1 MTIWRVSRDEGIA
14 VLGQLLDRAR
24 LVAVLAALLV
34 LLAPNLATSGVP
46 TSAPQ
51 SHCHEVGIDV
61 PLVAVVNGDAS
72 PCGDPADTACSA
84 AACAMSTCMA
94 VPLPAMFAVLG
105 HNDIILAVSFG
116 GDQPAAGIDAVPDLR
131 PPIRALAA

>member
-1 MTIWRVSRDEGIA
+1 MP
-14 VLGQLLDRAR
+14 
-24 LVAVLAALLV
+24 LA
-34 LLAPNLATSGVP
+34 
-46 TSAPQ
+46 
-51 SHCHEVGIDV
+51 
-61 PLVAVVNGDAS
+61 AVVNGDLT
-72 PCGDPADTACSA
+72 PCGDPPDAACSA

-94 VPLPAMFAVLG
+94 VPLPALFAVLG

>member
-1 MTIWRVSRDEGIA
+1 MTFWRVSRDKGIA
-14 VLGQLLDRAR
+14 VLGRLLDRAR

-46 TSAPQ
+46 TSAPP

-116 GDQPAAGIDAVPDLR
+116 GDQPAAGIDAMPDLR
-131 PPIRALAA
+131 PPIRAIAA

>member
-1 MTIWRVSRDEGIA
+1 MTIWRVSRNKGIA
-14 VLGQLLDRAR
+14 VLGRLLDRAR
-24 LVAVLAALLV
+24 LVAVLAVLLV

-51 SHCHEVGIDV
+51 SHCHEVGV
-61 PLVAVVNGDAS
+61 NMPLAAVVNGDAT

-94 VPLPAMFAVLG
+94 VPLPALLAVLG
-105 HNDIILAVSFG
+105 HNDIVLAASFG
-116 GDQPAAGIDAVPDLR
+116 GDQPAAGIDAMPDLR

>member
-1 MTIWRVSRDEGIA
+1 MTFWRVSRDKGIA
-14 VLGQLLDRAR
+14 VLGRLLDRAR

-116 GDQPAAGIDAVPDLR
+116 GDQPAAGIDAMPDLR
-131 PPIRALAA
+131 PPIRAVAA

>member
-1 MTIWRVSRDEGIA
+1 MTFWRVSRDEGIA
-14 VLGQLLDRAR
+14 VLGRLLDGAR

-105 HNDIILAVSFG
+105 HNDMILAVSFG
-116 GDQPAAGIDAVPDLR
+116 GDQPAAGIDAMPDLR
-131 PPIRALAA
+131 PPIRAIAA